1 MLPAKA
7 QRGVQRQG
15 GPFWAAHAKSTT
27 KKKRNFAKLA
37 THRAGSFQEQ
47 HTTFTCNM
55 ELVDST
61 GDPSRMSFGEFDAA
75 MARGHQLQKGGAFS
89 RASIGFLKG
98 QIVFFGVAGSY
109 PIDARPAL
117 ADQRE
122 AVQETVYS
130 PFNQRH
136 FHAGSVD
143 CPA

>member
-1 MLPAKA
+1 
-7 QRGVQRQG
+7 
-15 GPFWAAHAKSTT
+15 
-27 KKKRNFAKLA
+27 
-37 THRAGSFQEQ
+37 
-47 HTTFTCNM
+47 M

-130 PFNQRH
+130 PFN
-136 FHAGSVD
+136 
-143 CPA
+143 

>member
-1 MLPAKA
+1 
-7 QRGVQRQG
+7 
-15 GPFWAAHAKSTT
+15 
-27 KKKRNFAKLA
+27 
-37 THRAGSFQEQ
+37 
-47 HTTFTCNM
+47 
-55 ELVDST
+55 
-61 GDPSRMSFGEFDAA
+61 MSFGEFDAA

-136 FHAGSVD
+136 FHAGSVN